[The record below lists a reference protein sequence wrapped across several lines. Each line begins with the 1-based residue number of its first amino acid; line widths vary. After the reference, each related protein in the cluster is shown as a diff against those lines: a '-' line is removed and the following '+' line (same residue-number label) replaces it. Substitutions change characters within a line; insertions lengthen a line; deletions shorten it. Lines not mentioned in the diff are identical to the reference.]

1 MVDVMARFDSIYP
14 FTTENIA
21 GYMNDLDLTG
31 KRIITVTGS
40 ADHILNAILKGA
52 TDITTFDINPLTEK
66 YMDLKIS
73 AIKKLSYNEFL
84 NIFLFDNGKN
94 LDYNIITSLDMS
106 LESKNFWVKQLE
118 TENKLLHSS
127 LFNTKYYNPTS
138 KLWQNIYLK
147 EDNYNLLKTK
157 LNNVNINFICT
168 SLKDLELT
176 QDYDYMFL
184 SNISD
189 YLNLMFT
196 DDLLVS
202 YKNLINKFLKRV
214 KVIYFAYLYDI
225 ESKNFRSDIDDLN
238 KVKKVFSGFEV
249 VTFNSALETDKT
261 NIKDGVLIL
270 KGGIENV
277 RK

>member
-84 NIFLFDNGKN
+84 NIFLFDDVNI
-94 LDYNIITSLDMS
+94 DYNIITSLDMS
-106 LESKNFWVKQLE
+106 LESKNFWIKQLE
-118 TENKLLHSS
+118 TQNKLLHSS

-157 LNNVNINFICT
+157 LNNVNINFICA

-176 QDYDYMFL
+176 QNYDYMFL

-225 ESKNFRSDIDDLN
+225 ENKNFRSDIDDLN
-238 KVKKVFSGFEV
+238 KVKKVFSNFEV

>member
-73 AIKKLSYNEFL
+73 VIKKLSYNEFL
-84 NIFLFDNGKN
+84 NIFLFDDVNI
-94 LDYNIITSLDMS
+94 DYNIITSLDMS
-106 LESKNFWVKQLE
+106 LESKNFWIKQLE
-118 TENKLLHSS
+118 TQNKLLHSS

-225 ESKNFRSDIDDLN
+225 ENKNFRSDIDDLN
-238 KVKKVFSGFEV
+238 KVKKVFSNFEV
-249 VTFNSALETDKT
+249 VTFNSALETAKT

>member
-73 AIKKLSYNEFL
+73 VIKKLSYNEFL
-84 NIFLFDNGKN
+84 NIFLFDDVNI
-94 LDYNIITSLDMS
+94 DYNIITSLDMS
-106 LESKNFWVKQLE
+106 LESKNFWIKQLE
-118 TENKLLHSS
+118 TQNKLLHSS

-157 LNNVNINFICT
+157 LNNVNINFICA

-238 KVKKVFSGFEV
+238 KVKKVFSNFEV
-249 VTFNSALETDKT
+249 VTFNSALETAKT

>member
-73 AIKKLSYNEFL
+73 VIKKLSYNEFL
-84 NIFLFDNGKN
+84 NIFLFDDVNI
-94 LDYNIITSLDMS
+94 DYNIITSLDMS
-106 LESKNFWVKQLE
+106 LESKNFWIKQLE
-118 TENKLLHSS
+118 TQNKLLHSS

-157 LNNVNINFICT
+157 LNNVNINFICA

-225 ESKNFRSDIDDLN
+225 ENKNFRSDIDDLN
-238 KVKKVFSGFEV
+238 KVKKVFSNFEV
-249 VTFNSALETDKT
+249 VTFNSALETAKT

>member
-1 MVDVMARFDSIYP
+1 M
-14 FTTENIA
+14 
-21 GYMNDLDLTG
+21 
-31 KRIITVTGS
+31 
-40 ADHILNAILKGA
+40 
-52 TDITTFDINPLTEK
+52 
-66 YMDLKIS
+66 
-73 AIKKLSYNEFL
+73 
-84 NIFLFDNGKN
+84 
-94 LDYNIITSLDMS
+94 
-106 LESKNFWVKQLE
+106 
-118 TENKLLHSS
+118 HSS

-225 ESKNFRSDIDDLN
+225 ENKNFRSDIDDLN
-238 KVKKVFSGFEV
+238 KVKKVFSNFEV
-249 VTFNSALETDKT
+249 VTFNSALETAKT

-270 KGGIENV
+270 KGEIENV

>member
-84 NIFLFDNGKN
+84 NIFLFDDVNI
-94 LDYNIITSLDMS
+94 DYNIITSLDMS
-106 LESKNFWVKQLE
+106 LESKNFWIKQLE
-118 TENKLLHSS
+118 TQNKLLHSS

-225 ESKNFRSDIDDLN
+225 ENKNFRSDIDDLN
-238 KVKKVFSGFEV
+238 KVKKVFSNFEV
-249 VTFNSALETDKT
+249 VTFNSALETAKT

>member
-73 AIKKLSYNEFL
+73 VIKKLSYNEFL
-84 NIFLFDNGKN
+84 NIFLFDDVNI
-94 LDYNIITSLDMS
+94 DYNIITSLDMS
-106 LESKNFWVKQLE
+106 LESKNFWIKQLE
-118 TENKLLHSS
+118 TQNKLLHSS

-225 ESKNFRSDIDDLN
+225 ENKNFRSDIDDLN
-238 KVKKVFSGFEV
+238 KVKKVFSNFEV
-249 VTFNSALETDKT
+249 VTFNSALETAKT

-270 KGGIENV
+270 KGEIENV

>member
-1 MVDVMARFDSIYP
+1 MARFDSIYP
-14 FTTENIA
+14 FTTENIS

-40 ADHILNAILKGA
+40 ADHILNAILKGV

-94 LDYNIITSLDMS
+94 LDYNIITSLDMP
-106 LESKNFWVKQLE
+106 LESKNFWIKQLE
-118 TENKLLHSS
+118 KQNKLLHSS